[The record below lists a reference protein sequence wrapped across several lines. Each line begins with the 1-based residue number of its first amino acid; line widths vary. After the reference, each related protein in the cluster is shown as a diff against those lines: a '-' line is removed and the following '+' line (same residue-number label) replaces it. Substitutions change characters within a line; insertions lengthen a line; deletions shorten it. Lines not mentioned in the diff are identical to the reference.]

1 MQITFMYRNDSH
13 LLSPTRFF
21 SLRVKISNKSAKMLI
36 REKKVTEVAVF
47 CLLNANDKKGNKQDE
62 ILK

>member
-1 MQITFMYRNDSH
+1 MFRNDSH

-21 SLRVKISNKSAKMLI
+21 SLCVKISNKSAKMLI